1 MTLKLIFPGRH
12 SQSYG
17 GFLTSKLIEANASV
31 FSLGMA
37 VAPVTDWHL
46 YDSLYTERYMGL
58 PEQNGGGYRNASVR
72 EMDGFRHAD
81 FALAH
86 GCVLSFEEG
95 MAPRADEAAVL
106 PAPATTM
113 FTSRTR
119 RFYLTASRWR
129 KSGRSFPSL
138 NICSQE
144 VRFTDGAESAGISA
158 SACSPTLIT
167 RSRRGAP
174 TENSFAGSKVS

>member
-1 MTLKLIFPGRH
+1 MPLELIFEVQRP
-12 SQSYG
+12 QSYG

-58 PEQNGGGYRNASVR
+58 PERNAGGYRNSSVH

-86 GCVLSFEEG
+86 GCALFLAEG
-95 MAPRADEAAVL
+95 NSAP
-106 PAPATTM
+106 
-113 FTSRTR
+113 
-119 RFYLTASRWR
+119 Y
-129 KSGRSFPSL
+129 
-138 NICSQE
+138 
-144 VRFTDGAESAGISA
+144 
-158 SACSPTLIT
+158 
-167 RSRRGAP
+167 
-174 TENSFAGSKVS
+174 

>member
-1 MTLKLIFPGRH
+1 MIFAGRRA
-12 SQSYG
+12 QSYG

-58 PEQNGGGYRNASVR
+58 AEQNVGGYRNSSVR

-86 GCVLSFEEG
+86 GCVL
-95 MAPRADEAAVL
+95 
-106 PAPATTM
+106 
-113 FTSRTR
+113 
-119 RFYLTASRWR
+119 
-129 KSGRSFPSL
+129 
-138 NICSQE
+138 
-144 VRFTDGAESAGISA
+144 
-158 SACSPTLIT
+158 
-167 RSRRGAP
+167 
-174 TENSFAGSKVS
+174 